1 MPARPKYIHIVANPA
16 TGKNVPFLKRVNDY
30 FRPAG
35 IHWQISVTHESGD
48 GTHLAQEA
56 IDKGADMLAVFGGD
70 GTIRDVAGAIVGTG
84 IPMLI
89 LPGGTGNL
97 MATELNLPQGLGR
110 ACRLVCGE
118 EFNTVAVDVG
128 KIGSTYFLHRIG
140 IGVESDV
147 VLDATREMKR
157 QFGKWA
163 YVFASVKALQ
173 EIPVA
178 NYTITLDEGEKIEG
192 KGVACAVANAG
203 IIGVGNLTLSKSIGI
218 RDGKLDVIFLRT
230 AHIDGILQLFSMITG
245 LKEERPQ
252 DHGPALDASH
262 LINHWQVKKVL
273 IESDPVQKIQADGD
287 LAGET
292 PQLVEVLPASLH
304 IVV

>member
-1 MPARPKYIHIVANPA
+1 MPARPKYVHIIANPA
-16 TGKNVPFLKRVNDY
+16 TGRNVPFLKRVNDN

-35 IHWQISVTHESGD
+35 IHWQISVTHEIGD
-48 GTHLAQEA
+48 GTRLGQEA

-70 GTIRDVAGAIVGTG
+70 GTIKDVAGAIVGTG

-97 MATELNLPQGLGR
+97 MAAELNLPQGLGR
-110 ACRLVCGE
+110 ACRLVCGDE
-118 EFNTVAVDVG
+118 YQTAAVDVG
-128 KIGSTYFLHRIG
+128 KLGNNYFLHRIG
-140 IGVESDV
+140 VGVESDV
-147 VLDATREMKR
+147 VLDATREMKK

-178 NYTITLDEGEKIEG
+178 NYRITLDGSEIIEG

-203 IIGVGNLTLSKSIGI
+203 TIGVGNLTLSKSIGI
-218 RDGKLDVIFLRT
+218 NDGKLDVIFLRT
-230 AHIDGILQLFSMITG
+230 AHIEGILELFSMITG
-245 LKEERPQ
+245 IKEESPRVPN
-252 DHGPALDASH
+252 PALDASH
-262 LINHWQVKKVL
+262 LVNHWQVKKVL
-273 IESDPVQKIQADGD
+273 IEADPVQKIQADGD
-287 LAGET
+287 VVGET
-292 PQLVEVLPASLH
+292 PQLVEVLPASLR

>member
-1 MPARPKYIHIVANPA
+1 MPARPKFVHIIANPA
-16 TGKNVPFLKRVNDY
+16 TGRSVPFLQRVNDH

-35 IHWQISVTHESGD
+35 IRWQISVTHQTGD
-48 GTHLAQEA
+48 GATLAQEA
-56 IDKGADMLAVFGGD
+56 IDRGADLVAVYGGD
-70 GTIRDVAGAIVGTG
+70 GTIRDVAGALVATG
-84 IPMLI
+84 IPLLI

-97 MATELNLPQGLGR
+97 MATELNLPKGLSR
-110 ACRLVCGE
+110 ACELVCGD
-118 EFNTVAVDVG
+118 EFSTIAVDVG
-128 KIGSTYFLHRIG
+128 KLGNNYFLHRIG
-140 IGVESDV
+140 CGFESDI

-173 EIPVA
+173 EIPVID
-178 NYTITLDEGEKIEG
+178 YTITLDDREKIEG

-203 IIGVGNLTLSKSIGI
+203 IIGVGNLTFSRSIGI
-218 RDGKLDVIFLRT
+218 TDGKLDVIFLRT
-230 AHIDGILQLFSMITG
+230 AHIDGILELFSMITG
-245 LKEERPQ
+245 LKGEGPQ
-252 DHGPALDASH
+252 DPDPALDASH

-273 IESDPVQKIQADGD
+273 IEADPVQRIQADGD

-292 PQLVEVLPASLH
+292 PQLVEVLPASLQ